1 MMVLLFILP
10 GKELNL
16 AEKLSAKLKQI
27 VGMRTLKEQIL
38 KWSKSVL
45 LDRKRLE
52 ATSAKFVGKGAPPI
66 YHMVLM
72 GNPGTGKTT
81 IARLMAGL

>member
-1 MMVLLFILP
+1 MS
-10 GKELNL
+10 GKEINL
-16 AEKLSAKLKQI
+16 VEKVSEKLEEVI
-27 VGMRTLKEQIL
+27 GMKNLKEQIL
-38 KWSKSVL
+38 KWTKGVQ

-52 ATSAKFVGKGAPPI
+52 AASARSEGNVLRPI

-81 IARLMAGL
+81 IARLLAGL

>member
-1 MMVLLFILP
+1 M
-10 GKELNL
+10 
-16 AEKLSAKLKQI
+16 AEEVSKRLDEI
-27 VGMRTLKEQIL
+27 VGMKSLKEQIL
-38 KWSKSVL
+38 KWTKSIH
-45 LDRKRLE
+45 LDKKRSE
-52 ATSAKFVGKGAPPI
+52 AAGGKANGNKDPPI

>member
-1 MMVLLFILP
+1 M
-10 GKELNL
+10 NL
-16 AEKLSAKLKQI
+16 AEKVSERLEEI
-27 VGMRTLKEQIL
+27 VGMATLKEQIL
-38 KWSKSVL
+38 KWTKSVL
-45 LDRKRLE
+45 LDRKRAE
-52 ATSAKFVGKGAPPI
+52 SAGENSKGKLDPPI